1 MSPYL
6 VVPLLI
12 LVALVQTTILPMFFP
27 GAVRPDLMLMLVVGW
42 GVVHGNGQ
50 ATLLGFGGGIILDL
64 LSATPFG
71 LYALTLGAI
80 GFLADALQTTFFRS
94 NIFIPLA
101 TIFVATLMV
110 YIGQAAALQTL
121 GYALNWTVYI
131 FNVVLPTAILNTALM
146 PFMYWGL
153 RRLDRVV
160 RPRLTW

>member
-6 VVPLLI
+6 VVPLLVLI
-12 LVALVQTTILPMFFP
+12 ALVQTTLLPIFLP
-27 GAVRPDLMLMLVVGW
+27 GPVRPDLMLMLVVGW

-50 ATLLGFGGGIILDL
+50 ATLLGFGGGILLDL
-64 LSATPFG
+64 LSGTPFG
-71 LYALTLGAI
+71 LQALTLGAI
-80 GFLADALQTTFFRS
+80 GFLADSLQTTFFRS

-110 YIGQAAALQTL
+110 YIGSAAALQTL
-121 GYALNWTVYI
+121 GYPVSWALYI
-131 FNVVLPTAILNTALM
+131 FNIVLPTAILNTALM
-146 PFMYWGL
+146 PFMYWAL

>member
-12 LVALVQTTILPMFFP
+12 LVAVIQTTLLPMLMP
-27 GAVRPDLMLMLVVGW
+27 GPVRPDLMLMLVVGW

-50 ATLLGFGGGIILDL
+50 ATLWGFGGGILLDL
-64 LSATPFG
+64 LSGTPFG
-71 LYALTLGAI
+71 LHALTLGAI

-101 TIFVATLMV
+101 TIFVATLLV
-110 YIGQAAALQTL
+110 YIGSAAAMQTL
-121 GYALNWTVYI
+121 GYTIPWAIYI
-131 FNVVLPTAILNTALM
+131 FNIVLPTAILNTALM
-146 PFMYWGL
+146 PLVYWAL